1 VKGKLMNKRKFL
13 ILIAPWLVM
22 SCYTVFQHP
31 LVPYVD
37 KLGLDANAYSEEV
50 ATLMAEV
57 SAKEDCLRC
66 HSDDL
71 PTVWLR
77 EQRTVAAN
85 PALLKTYAYYSQP
98 WWHDNSG
105 LDDPLSA
112 EGEQTPRPSKRSYQ
126 RSSGNAENSPT
137 YIPPPGVIPLNNAQ
151 VQPSGSNAKTNT
163 SNTETRDVDANQVE
177 STQGKED
184 SESSDTQK
192 RDKPK
197 RRR

>member
-85 PALLKTYAYYSQP
+85 PALSENICLLFRSHGGMIIADWMIRY
-98 WWHDNSG
+98 
-105 LDDPLSA
+105 PLRESKLRARQSA
-112 EGEQTPRPSKRSYQ
+112 LINVVAVMPKIHLP
-126 RSSGNAENSPT
+126 
-137 YIPPPGVIPLNNAQ
+137 IFLPPA
-151 VQPSGSNAKTNT
+151 
-163 SNTETRDVDANQVE
+163 
-177 STQGKED
+177 
-184 SESSDTQK
+184 
-192 RDKPK
+192 
-197 RRR
+197 